1 MLGDRAEAA
10 AAPGK
15 GSMGIAEQDL
25 SSSAKFSKL
34 DWPPTKLSIRPAAT
48 SRKPVREIASAGL
61 AWRLQLQ
68 RRLHRRLHACRAGPH
83 GGLRRH
89 ADAALIALPFTKCLG
104 AGGEKCSTVPR
115 CQHQWQ
121 ASAGSKWRG
130 GEERGRWHAM
140 SSP

>member
-1 MLGDRAEAA
+1 
-10 AAPGK
+10 
-15 GSMGIAEQDL
+15 MGIAEQDL

-104 AGGEKCSTVPR
+104 ADGEKCSTVPR
-115 CQHQWQ
+115 VNINGRQVP
-121 ASAGSKWRG
+121 ALSGAVAKSAGDGMRCRRH
-130 GEERGRWHAM
+130 EEET
-140 SSP
+140 SP